1 MVSVINIV
9 SDAKLNKGKLF
20 FNGVVQCSFSK
31 GGFNGTLWTPPKS
44 ATESWLSFPYTDLG
58 T

>member
-31 GGFNGTLWTPPKS
+31 GGFNGTL
-44 ATESWLSFPYTDLG
+44 
-58 T
+58 